1 MTFEPDPC
9 AGVHDVVTSDPDV
22 VFARRGRAGDNYCR
36 RGGRRRTVD
45 FNFLGLDD
53 GGLAGDNDAA
63 GCKNSGE
70 KVCDIQ

>member
-45 FNFLGLDD
+45 FNLLDLN
-53 GGLAGDNDAA
+53 GSRLAGDNDAA
-63 GCKNSGE
+63 RCKDGSE
-70 KVCDIQ
+70 KVRDVQ